1 MPVNTADG
9 VFPSC
14 IDIINHGLVYIGKNN
29 MITGLLQKHADYAP
43 AELTC
48 TDPYSF
54 FHFINLFP
62 TDLMALVG
70 L

>member
-1 MPVNTADG
+1 MPVNTADEIFPTG
-9 VFPSC
+9 V
-14 IDIINHGLVYIGKNN
+14 DIINHGLVNIGKNN
-29 MITGLLQKHADYAP
+29 VIAGLLQKHADYAP

-48 TDPYSF
+48 TDTYSF
-54 FHFINLFP
+54 FHFINLFL